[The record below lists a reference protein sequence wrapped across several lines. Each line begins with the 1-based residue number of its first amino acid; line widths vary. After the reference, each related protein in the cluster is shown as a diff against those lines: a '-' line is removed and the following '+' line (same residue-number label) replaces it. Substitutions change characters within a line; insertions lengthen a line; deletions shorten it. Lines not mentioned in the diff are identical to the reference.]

1 MYALC
6 DRITGSAREAR
17 QKILVQPAEG
27 LCPVRG
33 PQRAFLAAPW
43 LVLSCLV
50 FFIVVA
56 ETSCG
61 GSSSDPT
68 SPTPVPSM
76 SRYPGMVGNWRG
88 TLTVE
93 NVFGIQ
99 RIVTACDET
108 WVVTTQIAGQVD
120 DAEVVRGDNAL

>member
-1 MYALC
+1 
-6 DRITGSAREAR
+6 
-17 QKILVQPAEG
+17 
-27 LCPVRG
+27 
-33 PQRAFLAAPW
+33 
-43 LVLSCLV
+43 
-50 FFIVVA
+50 
-56 ETSCG
+56 
-61 GSSSDPT
+61 
-68 SPTPVPSM
+68 
-76 SRYPGMVGNWRG
+76 MVGNWRG